1 MDRRKDRQMNERKN
15 RWTNGQTEPKS
26 LGTSAWADVQYLT
39 DFSIKR
45 KYFGPFFGVQ
55 TFFPKYP
62 ALQQTTPYGFLISFQ
77 NLEKTNGPIPRQT
90 DRQTEGNAYRSY
102 LKESFGLLPGVQYY
116 ITKVYEEDQHV

>member
-15 RWTNGQTEPKS
+15 RRTNGQTEPKS

-45 KYFGPFFGVQ
+45 KYFGPFFWVQ

-90 DRQTEGNAYRSY
+90 DR
-102 LKESFGLLPGVQYY
+102 LKEMHTDP
-116 ITKVYEEDQHV
+116 I

>member
-39 DFSIKR
+39 DFSIKQ
-45 KYFGPFFGVQ
+45 KYIGLFFGVQ

-90 DRQTEGNAYRSY
+90 DR
-102 LKESFGLLPGVQYY
+102 LKEMQTDP
-116 ITKVYEEDQHV
+116 I